1 MAIKLDPEVVE
12 LCRAINLFAGLRTY
26 SSCCGHGHRPLEV
39 WFRAASVESL
49 FPLLR
54 AIDIRY
60 GGPDGRAVGWE
71 PCPWQVETVCT
82 DLPEHKVTF
91 VLRSRVR
98 GGAAYD
104 EAAVVAANLRDIAA
118 DDKLR
123 LQFSIF
129 LRPDDQKVVL
139 PV

>member
-12 LCRAINLFAGLRTY
+12 LCRAINLFAGVRTY
-26 SSCCGHGHRPLEV
+26 SSCCGHGNRPLEV

-60 GGPDGRAVGWE
+60 GGPDGRAAGIEV
-71 PCPWQVETVCT
+71 CPWQVETVCT
-82 DLPEHKVTF
+82 DLPDRKVTF
-91 VLRSRVR
+91 VMRSRVR

-104 EAAVVAANLRDIAA
+104 EAAVVAANLRSIAD

-129 LRPDDQKVVL
+129 LRPAGQEVPL
-139 PV
+139 P